1 MKIKLKLKKTK
12 LRELQAKDI
21 LCQDQTKK
29 IGGGW
34 SNSGCYPED
43 PCKPY

>member
-1 MKIKLKLKKTK
+1 MKLKLKLKKTK

-21 LCQDQTKK
+21 LRDDQTKK

-34 SNSGCYPED
+34 SNSGCFLDD
-43 PCKPY
+43 PCKHY